1 MHYCDQHP
9 SRRPGFLRYLDRGVW
24 LCHST
29 ILYPIPGCTCNSFYR
44 YSATLTFTL
53 VMPTH
58 DRKWCFDFFP
68 KGVGSKPGKQQKRK
82 TPANVHRSEVDS
94 VVNPFP
100 VYICDRIWENPAC
113 CDACAI
119 ILIII
124 FVAMVIL
131 LRNSYLSS
139 YGEINLSSMLY
150 YVYRR
155 RYGLTSS
162 QKADIFERSWRP
174 ERAAASPRRPL
185 SGGTN

>member
-1 MHYCDQHP
+1 MKNSEKHEFHV
-9 SRRPGFLRYLDRGVW
+9 FFV
-24 LCHST
+24 H
-29 ILYPIPGCTCNSFYR
+29 IPLIQT
-44 YSATLTFTL
+44 
-53 VMPTH
+53 VQEEWH
-58 DRKWCFDFFP
+58 I
-68 KGVGSKPGKQQKRK
+68 
-82 TPANVHRSEVDS
+82 
-94 VVNPFP
+94 
-100 VYICDRIWENPAC
+100 ICDRIWENPAC

-162 QKADIFERSWRP
+162 QKADIFDRSWRP

-185 SGGTN
+185 SGGAN